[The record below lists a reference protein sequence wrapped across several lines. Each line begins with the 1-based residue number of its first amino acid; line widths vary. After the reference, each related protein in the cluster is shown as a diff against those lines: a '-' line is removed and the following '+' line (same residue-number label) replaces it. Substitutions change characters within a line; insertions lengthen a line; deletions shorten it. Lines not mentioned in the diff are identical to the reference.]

1 MWIKAKDGETNFR
14 GYVFK
19 FQNRED
25 ILEFNKFI
33 LDDGE
38 ELVVTKDNRDAL
50 NDYINSLDQDKATKK
65 MLLTSVLGD
74 LEADKEEIKKYI
86 EDIVI
91 DYQGYSGRSGRL
103 FLQELI
109 KDKVTSGEFTVKDYR
124 EIRQAVEARV
134 KEEYLSKSLKGHLHY
149 AFYDEER
156 KLETLEV
163 EIGAISKLLNSQ
175 PGSKEI
181 MRLKLEL
188 EELQK
193 NESTTEEQTKVISDT
208 IKDLEN
214 PVEANNK
221 KIGDLKEK
229 ITEKTLQDQ
238 NDHIHGEIRLLEDEN
253 STLEKLSELP
263 AESLKKEL
271 ESKEEEKE
279 KLAEFISN
287 CKNDRE
293 EIIKHSEEHKG
304 MHITD
309 LINWYNDEH
318 ISDEDVKKIL
328 SAKLKNNYEKQ
339 TIQNATKE
347 LDILMSKCG
356 IYDKD
361 PNRKETSASKPKP
374 TDTFLNTVK
383 KNISDLESTYKKAKN
398 LRNIAI
404 FLGNLVWLVQNFF
417 TTVMKLSPKKSS
429 REHLEG
435 SNPYDKST
443 KILDTTYGMHGNQ
456 DEMEKANPN
465 IKTVR
470 IINTNDKVFKNT
482 LDQLLLN
489 SDFNKEDLDSLF
501 KENKDIEDYFHDRY
515 QVPSEIKSE
524 VKEALDKFYKRPEPS
539 TKQ

>member
-91 DYQGYSGRSGRL
+91 DYRGYSGRSSRL
-103 FLQELI
+103 FLQKLI
-109 KDKVTSGEFTVKDYR
+109 TDKVESGEFTVEDYM
-124 EIRQAVEARV
+124 EIRKAVEARV
-134 KEEYLSKSLKGHLHY
+134 KEEYLSKYLKGHLHY
-149 AFYDEER
+149 AFYDEEG

-181 MRLKLEL
+181 MSLKLEL
-188 EELQK
+188 EGLQK
-193 NESTTEEQTKVISDT
+193 NENTTEEQTKVISDT

-229 ITEKTLQDQ
+229 ITEKTPQDQ
-238 NDHIHGEIRLLEDEN
+238 KDHIHGEIRLLEDEN
-253 STLEKLSELP
+253 STLEKLSGLP
-263 AESLKKEL
+263 AESLKEEL

-293 EIIKHSEEHKG
+293 EIIKHSEEHNG
-304 MHITD
+304 MHIKD
-309 LINWYNDEH
+309 LMTWYQSKSGDNM
-318 ISDEDVKKIL
+318 VKGIL
-328 SAKLKNNYEKQ
+328 SKKLNNNYERKY
-339 TIQNATKE
+339 IQDATEE
-347 LDILMSKCG
+347 LDNLMSKCG
-356 IYDKD
+356 IHVKASRTKESDDK
-361 PNRKETSASKPKP
+361 KETSASKA
-374 TDTFLNTVK
+374 NTIEFIFNK
-383 KNISDLESTYKKAKN
+383 LKN
-398 LRNIAI
+398 L
-404 FLGNLVWLVQNFF
+404 LGFVEIFF
-417 TTVMKLSPKKSS
+417 TTVMKLFPQKSS
-429 REHLEG
+429 RVRPEG
-435 SNPYDKST
+435 TNPYDKT

-456 DEMEKANPN
+456 DEMKEDNPD

-470 IINTNDKVFKNT
+470 ITNTNDKVFKTT

-489 SDFNKEDLDSLF
+489 RDFKKEDLDRLF
-501 KENKDIEDYFHDRY
+501 DENKDIEDYFYNRY
-515 QVPSEIKSE
+515 QAPINIDEK
-524 VKEALDKFYKRPEPS
+524 VKEVLNTLDKAVVKPS
-539 TKQ
+539 SQ